1 MTQSPERNEPFVQHP
16 RLAELV
22 NALHFRRY
30 PLFLTGLLYEEPGG
44 PLRLAIAV
52 ASRSGDLLAYD
63 AGEFFEHA
71 GRVPASRLFDDDDL
85 AGRSEKARVDA
96 LADLN
101 QAFFAHEVA
110 GWTRGRR
117 SVNEVGIELL
127 HHWFLPHESA
137 PLAITHSEV
146 LGVVPLEVTDALL
159 EEFRRLA
166 DRHERGY
173 MVEHVMESLAAS

>member
-1 MTQSPERNEPFVQHP
+1 MTQPAEPTEPFAQHP

-22 NALHFRRY
+22 TALHFRRY

-44 PLRLAIAV
+44 PLRQATAV
-52 ASRSGDLLAYD
+52 ASRDGDLVAYD
-63 AGEFFEHA
+63 AGEVFEHA
-71 GRVPASRLFDDDDL
+71 GRVPASRLFDDDL
-85 AGRSEKARVDA
+85 TGRSPKTLVDA
-96 LADLN
+96 LADRN
-101 QAFFAHEVA
+101 QEFFAREVA

-117 SVNEVGIELL
+117 SVNEVGIGLL
-127 HHWFLPHESA
+127 HHWFLPERP

-166 DRHERGY
+166 DHHERGF
-173 MVEHVMESLAAS
+173 MVEQVMELLATS